1 MCFGRGRP
9 SPPPLPTPE
18 PDDSPIEETAQA
30 PTLGSQGGHSSK
42 KKKGKTATGKKV
54 AAKKRGTSSLQI
66 PKLPESE
73 SSGDLN
79 YTT

>member
-1 MCFGRGRP
+1 MCFGGRP
-9 SPPPLPTPE
+9 KPPPLPTPA

-66 PKLPESE
+66 PKLPESD

>member
-1 MCFGRGRP
+1 MCFGGRP
-9 SPPPLPTPE
+9 KPPPLPTPA
-18 PDDSPIEETAQA
+18 PDDSPIEETAQT

-66 PKLPESE
+66 PKLPESDG
-73 SSGDLN
+73 SGDLN